1 MKRVAVLG
9 STGSIG
15 KQALDVIRHN
25 TDKFEV
31 AALCAGSNLNLIQQQ
46 IEEFNPE
53 FVGMSD
59 KNAAASVHALHP
71 EVTLFESNEIG
82 AIAADYH
89 IDIVVN
95 GISGIAGLPPTVSA
109 LKSGKLV
116 ALANKESIVCG
127 HHIINE
133 ALKTPGSSILP
144 VDSEQSAIF
153 QCLPQA
159 EPDNLKRII
168 LTASGGMFRNYSI
181 QELENVTPEM
191 ALKHPVWSMGAKITV
206 DSSTL
211 INKGLEVMEAGWLF
225 NVQPENV
232 DVLIHPQSII
242 HSMIELK
249 DSSIIAQLSVPD
261 MRLAIQYALTYPKR
275 VPDNLHR
282 LDLASISGLTFFN
295 PDFEKFPALSLAY
308 SAFKDGNVLPIAYT
322 SASEIAVQRF
332 IDGNLSFLNITSCVD
347 DVMSRIN
354 YCGKIETID
363 EISKVDY
370 EARLLAVDFCNKH
383 AS

>member
-31 AALCAGSNLNLIQQQ
+31 AALCAGSNFKLIQQQ

-53 FVGMSD
+53 FVSMFD
-59 KNAAASVHALHP
+59 KNAAASVHALYP
-71 EVTLFESNEIG
+71 KITLFESSEIG
-82 AIAADYH
+82 AIATAYN
-89 IDIVVN
+89 IDIIVN
-95 GISGIAGLPPTVSA
+95 GISGIAGLLPTVST
-109 LKSGKLV
+109 LKVGKPV

-133 ALKTPGSSILP
+133 ALKTPGSKILP

-153 QCLPQA
+153 QCLPQS
-159 EPDNLKRII
+159 EPDSLKRII
-168 LTASGGMFRNYSI
+168 LTASGGMFRNYTMK
-181 QELENVTPEM
+181 ELESVTPEM

-225 NVQPENV
+225 DVLPENV
-232 DVLIHPQSII
+232 DVLIHPQSIM
-242 HSMIELK
+242 HSMVELK
-249 DSSIIAQLSVPD
+249 DGSIIAQLSTPD

-275 VPDNLHR
+275 ICGNIPR
-282 LDLASISGLTFFN
+282 LDLATVSGLTFFN

-308 SAFKDGNVLPIAYT
+308 YAFKDGNALPIAYT

-332 IDGNLSFLNITSCVD
+332 IEGNLSFLNITACVE
-347 DVMSRIN
+347 DVMNRIN
-354 YCGKIETID
+354 NYGKITTID
-363 EISKVDY
+363 EISGIDC
-370 EARLLAVDFCNKH
+370 EARLLAVEFCNKH
-383 AS
+383 VR